1 MLNSKNLLN
10 HTQKLSVLFAED
22 HEDLRENVTEILK
35 TFFQTVN
42 SSSNGD
48 EALNEYKNYYS
59 TNGKYYDIVISDIR
73 MPRLNGVEL
82 VENIYKMN
90 PNQIIIIVSAHD
102 DTKYLLPLI
111 NLGIQ
116 QFIKKPIDYQEFLKA
131 LLSASKN
138 VNNSKLPNNK
148 QEKETLIKFNDT
160 FSFCKNNSILQ
171 NSEAIITLTKYEII
185 FLQLLTDNIGK
196 IFPNEEITA
205 AYQAQDENLDIVNIR
220 KLVSKLR
227 KKLPSNCV
235 ESIYGIGYRILPN
248 NQA

>member
-35 TFFQTVN
+35 TFFHTVN
-42 SSSNGD
+42 SSSNGE
-48 EALNEYKNYYS
+48 EALAQYRQYS
-59 TNGKYYDIVISDIR
+59 DTNAKHYDIVISDIR

-82 VENIYKMN
+82 VEKIYKIN

-131 LLSASKN
+131 LLNASKN
-138 VNNSKLPNNK
+138 VNNLTLPNVEQK
-148 QEKETLIKFNDT
+148 QESLIKLNDS

-171 NSEAIITLTKYEII
+171 NTEEIIPLTKYEII
-185 FLQLLTDNIGK
+185 FLQLLTNNIGK
-196 IFPNEEITA
+196 IFPNEDITA
-205 AYQAQDENLDIVNIR
+205 EYKAQNENLDIVNIR

-235 ESIYGIGYRILPN
+235 ESIYGIGYRILPY

>member
-10 HTQKLSVLFAED
+10 HTQELSVLFAED

-35 TFFQTVN
+35 TFFHTVN
-42 SSSNGD
+42 SASNGD
-48 EALNEYKNYYS
+48 EALTQYKQYN
-59 TNGKYYDIVISDIR
+59 NVNAKHYDIVISDIR

-82 VENIYKMN
+82 VENIYKIN

-131 LLSASKN
+131 LLNASKN
-138 VNNSKLPNNK
+138 VNNSTLPNVE
-148 QEKETLIKFNDT
+148 QEKETLIKLNDT

-171 NSEAIITLTKYEII
+171 NKEKVIPLTKYEII

-196 IFPNEEITA
+196 IFPNEEITS
-205 AYQAQDENLDIVNIR
+205 AYKAQDENLDIVNIR